1 MDPSTSCDLKGETA
15 FIKMLEHELKGTKS
29 SSLTR
34 SRSSKGGKKSR
45 KNLKMTGGMNKEHVK
60 FAIKA
65 FIYLIFGLISFGG
78 CVEIYA
84 NRDFLTKIANI
95 LGISVEV
102 FILII
107 SAVVTGVK
115 TDYRNDSLTKIP
127 FDYIRGVMAGHHIV
141 GKQIIDVVL
150 FFVRS
155 KNQLNIYL
163 EERIEDALKE
173 NDANAITNDAVVDQS
188 SAVTAVRNGM
198 TNIMSFVHD
207 FRGQSERASESNVMV
222 LHNSINSELATPR
235 DTDSSRRRS
244 IRGNAR
250 QLQILDD
257 DLDRYMGRD
266 SMGRK

>member
-1 MDPSTSCDLKGETA
+1 MDLDKTCNLKEQDA
-15 FIKMLEHELKGTKS
+15 FLQKLKLA
-29 SSLTR
+29 LTR
-34 SRSSKGGKKSR
+34 KGNSPTRARSPKGGNKSR
-45 KNLKMTGGMNKEHVK
+45 KNLRMRGGMNKEHVK

-84 NRDFLTKIANI
+84 NRDFLTKIAKI
-95 LGISVEV
+95 LGITIES

-155 KNQLNIYL
+155 KNQLNTYL
-163 EERIEDALKE
+163 EEKIEDAVND

-198 TNIMSFVHD
+198 TNIMSFVQD

-222 LHNSINSELATPR
+222 LHNSINSELASPR
-235 DTDSSRRRS
+235 VPGSTRRRS
-244 IRGNAR
+244 VRENAR
-250 QLQILDD
+250 QLRILDD
-257 DLDRYMGRD
+257 ELDAYMGR
-266 SMGRK
+266 R